1 MNRDHS
7 KMCVPA
13 AVRYL
18 PCSLGG
24 SPPNPIQPHLISVE
38 LSADRYVSSCGRSG
52 KARNGSSMV
61 LRVKEQTKVENPRG
75 YIAKVVNEL
84 RNLLTVG
91 ARARRDPRR
100 ENFYEVE
107 NVNNVFYIYI
117 SPVTGNVVL
126 LAKWPGQLQDAGEE
140 AKSATV

>member
-1 MNRDHS
+1 
-7 KMCVPA
+7 
-13 AVRYL
+13 
-18 PCSLGG
+18 
-24 SPPNPIQPHLISVE
+24 
-38 LSADRYVSSCGRSG
+38 
-52 KARNGSSMV
+52 MV